1 MLICKCFFNIYPSD
15 AVGCFCTLH
24 PFYPEQYGRI
34 LFRVFFAVTVVKKNG
49 TTGMVNIK
57 TADDRKAK

>member
-1 MLICKCFFNIYPSD
+1 MFFSTSTPQTLWD
-15 AVGCFCTLH
+15 AFAPFTHFTRSNMVAYCSGC
-24 PFYPEQYGRI
+24 
-34 LFRVFFAVTVVKKNG
+34 FFAVTVVKKNG

>member
-1 MLICKCFFNIYPSD
+1 MFFNIYTPD

-34 LFRVFFAVTVVKKNG
+34 LFRVFFFAVTVAKKNG
-49 TTGMVNIK
+49 TTGMVNVE